1 MSRAERFLIL
11 SDSEPNG
18 DERACQA
25 AAKAVGVFPLSVYF
39 YDFGRILVKAGKL
52 AEARMMF
59 QEFKRRLGTE
69 TLDPI
74 MQATLNNR
82 DIQEAEKRAQEFLA
96 CQ

>member
-1 MSRAERFLIL
+1 
-11 SDSEPNG
+11 
-18 DERACQA
+18 
-25 AAKAVGVFPLSVYF
+25 
-39 YDFGRILVKAGKL
+39 
-52 AEARMMF
+52 MMF